1 MKPDIQESHKHRNQC
16 HSTDQI
22 FVWERSLNKSS
33 DKKKTIENLC
43 CGRNPPADQEIL
55 KVQEINS

>member
-1 MKPDIQESHKHRNQC
+1 MKPDIQESHKHGNQC
-16 HSTDQI
+16 HSPDQI

-33 DKKKTIENLC
+33 DKKKIIENLC